1 MNNRFFIVAA
11 VVFCASFSG
20 TGLAIENS
28 SIRNPVGFRSF
39 PPSGIRSG
47 LVRSPNPIDT
57 SGNLVVTGN
66 VRGGRHFRGVLP
78 YRAGSY
84 FGAATGSS
92 SLDSFLRYSAG
103 SENFGRYTG
112 TYKPFYSASRT
123 VTSTRPGQADVIRPP
138 TTMIGG
144 YPADSEV
151 IRTWSSQSNKQT
163 LSYYETGISGG
174 RFKGLYFVGSQMQEN
189 AFWAPVEGR
198 GVSTRRPMS
207 MTSLEMERAI
217 LAEVGSPI
225 YKGKD
230 MVPTSQERAARE
242 KTWMEQSR
250 WELEQAKKR
259 DTEVEKSLA
268 ELDESLRLLT
278 DKSKEKDVLQPFE
291 LQRSR
296 EQLAKDKQRG
306 PEHDKEQRAEIDV
319 YEQTKKE
326 IDELQRSYERLA
338 AVEPAKGT
346 KGTQDVM
353 KDVWERKGAAGGE
366 KGSSEKGF
374 GFLGSVSAKSRKV
387 EGEGSSQAKSPRLD
401 EFSGFPN
408 TIKGVSSG
416 SSLADSVTAKSHKLG
431 AGQSDADLSAE
442 AKAILGT
449 HKSFASFVDEK
460 FNQHL
465 IAGEKCLKQG
475 KYYRSADAYT
485 LALIYKPEEPLA
497 YAGKSHA
504 LFSAGEYMSSALYLS
519 RAMAAESEKHKA
531 EGGEIQQFLASGS
544 KLLASIDRDKLEDR
558 VVDVERWY
566 QRSNSAELQFLLSY
580 IYYQMG
586 RLDAAAEAVAGA
598 YEKMPDVPAVIALK
612 RVIDSE
618 KEPHRDKN
626 L

>member
-1 MNNRFFIVAA
+1 
-11 VVFCASFSG
+11 
-20 TGLAIENS
+20 
-28 SIRNPVGFRSF
+28 
-39 PPSGIRSG
+39 
-47 LVRSPNPIDT
+47 
-57 SGNLVVTGN
+57 
-66 VRGGRHFRGVLP
+66 
-78 YRAGSY
+78 
-84 FGAATGSS
+84 
-92 SLDSFLRYSAG
+92 
-103 SENFGRYTG
+103 
-112 TYKPFYSASRT
+112 
-123 VTSTRPGQADVIRPP
+123 
-138 TTMIGG
+138 
-144 YPADSEV
+144 
-151 IRTWSSQSNKQT
+151 
-163 LSYYETGISGG
+163 
-174 RFKGLYFVGSQMQEN
+174 MQEN
-189 AFWAPVEGR
+189 AFWVPVDGR

-207 MTSLEMERAI
+207 MTPLEMERAI
-217 LAEVGSPI
+217 LAEVGGPI

-291 LQRSR
+291 LQRLR
-296 EQLAKDKQRG
+296 EQLAEDKQWG
-306 PEHDKEQRAEIDV
+306 LEHDKEQRAEIDV

-346 KGTQDVM
+346 QDVM
-353 KDVWERKGAAGGE
+353 KDVWGRKGAAGGE
-366 KGSSEKGF
+366 KWSGEKGF
-374 GFLGSVSAKSRKV
+374 GFAGSVFAKSRKV
-387 EGEGSSQAKSPRLD
+387 EGEGISQGKSPRLD
-401 EFSGFPN
+401 EFSGLPN

-504 LFSAGEYMSSALYLS
+504 LFAAGEYMSSALYLS
-519 RAMAAESEKHKA
+519 RAIVAESEKDKA
-531 EGGEIQQFLASGS
+531 EGDEIQQFLASCS

-586 RLDAAAEAVAGA
+586 RLDAAREAVAGA

-612 RVIDSE
+612 RAIDSK
-618 KEPHRDKN
+618 KEPPRDKN